1 MDPNGGPIVASPRE
15 GGLFQGTKNDALR
28 MGRPEDLDNTT
39 IIQQNTSNKEA
50 AVTNELLQ
58 QLVTQNKKKPEISP
72 VGMYQVQ

>member
-1 MDPNGGPIVASPRE
+1 
-15 GGLFQGTKNDALR
+15 